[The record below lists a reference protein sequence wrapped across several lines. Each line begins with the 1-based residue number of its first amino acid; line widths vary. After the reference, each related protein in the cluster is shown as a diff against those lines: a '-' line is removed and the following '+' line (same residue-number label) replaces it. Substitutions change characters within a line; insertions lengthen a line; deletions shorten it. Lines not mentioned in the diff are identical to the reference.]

1 MPKLIRTA
9 RHLEGQAS
17 MPRIASFLIAI
28 AADFAVPVFL
38 APSTSGAANIADTT
52 GPGQVVNDLGWG

>member
-9 RHLEGQAS
+9 GHLEGQAS

-28 AADFAVPVFL
+28 AATFAVTVFL
-38 APSTSGAANIADTT
+38 APSTSGAANLAGPT
-52 GPGQVVNDLGWG
+52 GPGQVANDLGWG